1 MGRATVSEGRRTARS
16 GGKAPAVGQKRG
28 KSDRRE
34 KTQKTAK
41 TGAPKTGS
49 SKTGSPKTGSP
60 KTGSSK
66 TGSPKPGSP
75 KSIGPKTA
83 RQVPAA
89 DPAVVDDRPR
99 LRAAPPPIDHD
110 IDPAVL
116 EFISAIE
123 SYRHANARPF
133 PSWSEVLHV
142 LRQLGY
148 KKA

>member
-1 MGRATVSEGRRTARS
+1 MARATVSEGRRTAKS
-16 GGKAPAVGQKRG
+16 GGKAPTVGQKRG
-28 KSDRRE
+28 KSEASRDKSE
-34 KTQKTAK
+34 KTEKTDKTAK
-41 TGAPKTGS
+41 ARKPSAPKAA
-49 SKTGSPKTGSP
+49 SPKTGSP
-60 KTGSSK
+60 KASS
-66 TGSPKPGSP
+66 
-75 KSIGPKTA
+75 PKTA

-123 SYRHANARPF
+123 SYRLANARPF

-148 KKA
+148 RKA

>member
-1 MGRATVSEGRRTARS
+1 MARATVSEGRRTAKS
-16 GGKAPAVGQKRG
+16 GGKAPTVGQKRG
-28 KSDRRE
+28 KNEARRDKPEETE
-34 KTQKTAK
+34 KTDKTAK
-41 TGAPKTGS
+41 AKKPSAAKTGS
-49 SKTGSPKTGSP
+49 AKTGPRKTGSGKTGLPKPVPPKTV
-60 KTGSSK
+60 
-66 TGSPKPGSP
+66 
-75 KSIGPKTA
+75 

-123 SYRHANARPF
+123 SYRLANARPF

-148 KKA
+148 RKA

>member
-1 MGRATVSEGRRTARS
+1 MARATVSQGRRTAKS
-16 GGKAPAVGQKRG
+16 GGKAPTVSQKRG
-28 KSDRRE
+28 KSDARRD
-34 KTQKTAK
+34 KPAK
-41 TGAPKTGS
+41 AKKPT
-49 SKTGSPKTGSP
+49 SPKTDSP
-60 KTGSSK
+60 KNTR
-66 TGSPKPGSP
+66 
-75 KSIGPKTA
+75 PKTT
-83 RQVPAA
+83 RPVLAA
-89 DPAVVDDRPR
+89 DPAVVDNRPR

-123 SYRHANARPF
+123 SYRLANARPF

>member
-1 MGRATVSEGRRTARS
+1 MARATVSEGRRTAKS
-16 GGKAPAVGQKRG
+16 GGKAPTVGPKRSKG
-28 KSDRRE
+28 DAGRAKTE
-34 KTQKTAK
+34 KTS
-41 TGAPKTGS
+41 APKI
-49 SKTGSPKTGSP
+49 GSPKTASPNPRSP
-60 KTGSSK
+60 KTRSAKPESPRTGARK
-66 TGSPKPGSP
+66 TGASKA
-75 KSIGPKTA
+75 A

-123 SYRHANARPF
+123 SYRLANARPF

>member
-49 SKTGSPKTGSP
+49 SKTGSPKT
-60 KTGSSK
+60 
-66 TGSPKPGSP
+66 GSP